1 MREPPVPPPSRPRI
15 RPLAV
20 VATIAGVLLFI
31 YMLQA
36 AGPREIL
43 RQLRQIG
50 AGFIVVLALSAIRM
64 AVRAKAWSLCVE
76 DTERFTFGQAFKAYI
91 TGDAVG
97 NVLPL
102 GPLASE
108 GTKALLSRRII
119 DTPAAFSSVVLE
131 NIFYS
136 ISVAI
141 MVMVGTLAF
150 LFGYRPTN
158 AALTITLSLATVAVV
173 SVVAVWWLLRSQP
186 RLLGRFLK
194 HDAVR
199 DAEDRVFRFTS
210 TRKERIG
217 QILLLQF
224 AFHVAAVLEIY
235 FLLRLLVGH
244 DERTLLMALVLG
256 TVERLVMIAFKFVPL
271 RLGVDHAGSGS
282 VAEILGM
289 GSAVGVTIATVRTAR
304 NVFWAAVGLAMLA
317 RASQKEGPAEES
329 RP

>member
-1 MREPPVPPPSRPRI
+1 MREPAAPPTRPRI

-50 AGFIVVLALSAIRM
+50 AGFVVVLALSAIRM

-108 GTKALLSRRII
+108 GTKALLSRRVMP
-119 DTPAAFSSVVLE
+119 TPAAFSSVILE

-136 ISVAI
+136 FSVAI

-150 LFGYRPTN
+150 LFGYRPTS
-158 AALTITLSLATVAVV
+158 AALTITLSLATVAVA

-194 HDAVR
+194 HEAVR
-199 DAEDRVFRFTS
+199 DAEDRIFRFTS

-235 FLLRLLVGH
+235 FLLRLLIGH
-244 DERTLLMALVLG
+244 DERTLLMAIVLG
-256 TVERLVMIAFKFVPL
+256 TVERLIMIAFKFVPL

-282 VAEILGM
+282 VAEVLGM

-304 NVFWAAVGLAMLA
+304 NLFWAAIGLAMLA
-317 RASQKEGPAEES
+317 RASQKEGPAK
-329 RP
+329 

>member
-1 MREPPVPPPSRPRI
+1 MREVSAAPARPKI
-15 RPLAV
+15 RPIAV

-31 YMLQA
+31 YTLQA

-50 AGFIVVLALSAIRM
+50 AGFILVLALSTIRM

-76 DTERFTFGQAFKAYI
+76 DTERFTFSQAFKAYI

-119 DTPAAFSSVVLE
+119 PTSAAFSSVVLE
-131 NIFYS
+131 NVFYS

-150 LFGYRPTN
+150 LLGYRPTN
-158 AALTITLSLATVAVV
+158 AALTITLSLAAVAIV

-186 RLLGRFLK
+186 RLLGKFLK

-199 DAEDRVFRFTS
+199 ATEDRVFRFAE
-210 TRKERIG
+210 TRKERVG
-217 QILLLQF
+217 QILMLQF
-224 AFHVAAVLEIY
+224 AFHLASVLEIY
-235 FLLRLLVGH
+235 FLLRLLIGH
-244 DERTLLMALVLG
+244 TERTLLMAIVLG
-256 TVERLVMIAFKFVPL
+256 TVERLIMIAFKFVPL

-282 VAEILGM
+282 IAEIIGI
-289 GSAVGVTIATVRTAR
+289 GAPVGVTIATVRTAR
-304 NVFWAAVGLAMLA
+304 NLFWAAVGLAMLA
-317 RASQKEGPAEES
+317 RSTQKEGPAEIS